1 MLLSH
6 HMSRMTA
13 LKSLLFSERN
23 RVTLSITSAI
33 LCSVFELISWI
44 FLYLAVTAI
53 YHNESATAYFLM
65 MCLTVMGRYAFY
77 ALAVWQAHLAAYHI
91 IQKVRQHL
99 VRALAKMRM
108 DKLRS
113 LSRGD
118 IEKRITDECQSLE
131 PLIAHHGT
139 DIINGLLMPLFM
151 VGFLFYIDW
160 RLALI
165 ALMPLPLAMTAQI
178 WMMRGFA
185 ERQQKYNQ
193 IVAHL
198 HQAQMEFLRTIGVM
212 KLFAV
217 DADSYLELSRTLQ
230 SHHKIVTGYTQTM
243 VSAWVTFVTL
253 AQISLILV
261 LPVAIMLANTGQ
273 LTLIDLVMVACVS
286 VGLLKPW
293 LDLTQVFAQIQQ
305 SFIAIDRIL
314 PLCGEPESHPFHYPS
329 SLMLLECRDLVVARD
344 PKVAVLQ
351 QANLKA
357 YPGQRITIEGAS
369 GVGKSTLLA
378 SLLGELEPTSGAWY
392 INGQPIT
399 DIDDESRSHY
409 LASVDQRVVF
419 FSGSLRDNL
428 ILTKRHVEE
437 HEIWQLL
444 TWFGLKPLVQSLPQQ
459 LDCPIGEACRLF
471 SGGEMQRLAII
482 RAAVTKA
489 PILILDEAT
498 AHLDAL
504 SEQSVFEALR
514 HYAPA
519 QIQLI
524 ISHRASQI
532 QQVDRRLVLLNGQ
545 LEEKADE

>member
-53 YHNESATAYFLM
+53 YHNESVTAYFLM

-314 PLCGEPESHPFHYPS
+314 PLCGEPESHPFHYPL

-378 SLLGELEPTSGAWY
+378 SLLGELEPTSGAWC
-392 INGQPIT
+392 INGQSIT

-419 FSGSLRDNL
+419 FSGSLR
-428 ILTKRHVEE
+428 
-437 HEIWQLL
+437 EI
-444 TWFGLKPLVQSLPQQ
+444 
-459 LDCPIGEACRLF
+459 
-471 SGGEMQRLAII
+471 
-482 RAAVTKA
+482 
-489 PILILDEAT
+489 
-498 AHLDAL
+498 
-504 SEQSVFEALR
+504 
-514 HYAPA
+514 
-519 QIQLI
+519 
-524 ISHRASQI
+524 
-532 QQVDRRLVLLNGQ
+532 
-545 LEEKADE
+545 

>member
-151 VGFLFYIDW
+151 VGLLFYIDW

-230 SHHKIVTGYTQTM
+230 SHHKIVTGYTQT
-243 VSAWVTFVTL
+243 
-253 AQISLILV
+253 
-261 LPVAIMLANTGQ
+261 
-273 LTLIDLVMVACVS
+273 
-286 VGLLKPW
+286 
-293 LDLTQVFAQIQQ
+293 
-305 SFIAIDRIL
+305 
-314 PLCGEPESHPFHYPS
+314 
-329 SLMLLECRDLVVARD
+329 
-344 PKVAVLQ
+344 
-351 QANLKA
+351 
-357 YPGQRITIEGAS
+357 
-369 GVGKSTLLA
+369 
-378 SLLGELEPTSGAWY
+378 
-392 INGQPIT
+392 
-399 DIDDESRSHY
+399 
-409 LASVDQRVVF
+409 
-419 FSGSLRDNL
+419 
-428 ILTKRHVEE
+428 
-437 HEIWQLL
+437 
-444 TWFGLKPLVQSLPQQ
+444 
-459 LDCPIGEACRLF
+459 
-471 SGGEMQRLAII
+471 
-482 RAAVTKA
+482 
-489 PILILDEAT
+489 
-498 AHLDAL
+498 
-504 SEQSVFEALR
+504 
-514 HYAPA
+514 
-519 QIQLI
+519 
-524 ISHRASQI
+524 
-532 QQVDRRLVLLNGQ
+532 
-545 LEEKADE
+545 